1 LNVPDN
7 PSGAGNNIRHSAADL
22 NGADFVLTS
31 SETLRSDFEERNGTE
46 ASFNHSHMFPFLG
59 HYPLLQVFW
68 EVVIF
73 DEAHKLCNANT
84 GNTQAAK
91 SIRSLFRL
99 LLTGMPVQNEYS
111 AKHSLIDVMDVLS
124 LPDTKA
130 FKHV

>member
-1 LNVPDN
+1 
-7 PSGAGNNIRHSAADL
+7 
-22 NGADFVLTS
+22 
-31 SETLRSDFEERNGTE
+31 
-46 ASFNHSHMFPFLG
+46 MFPFLG

-111 AKHSLIDVMDVLS
+111 DKHSLIDVMDVLS